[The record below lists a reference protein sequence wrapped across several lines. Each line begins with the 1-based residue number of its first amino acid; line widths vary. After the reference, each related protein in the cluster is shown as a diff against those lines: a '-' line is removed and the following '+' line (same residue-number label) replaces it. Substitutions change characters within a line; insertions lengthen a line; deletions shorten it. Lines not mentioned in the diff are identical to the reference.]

1 MLENQQTIVP
11 PGSCKTTGIIL
22 IAGFVVALAAG
33 ITFSIFA
40 RDSGA
45 AIGAWKNENG
55 AENAAVTSTGT
66 KRVLIKVDGLS
77 CPTSCPS
84 GIKAMLERTPGVIF
98 AEASYWDK
106 EAKVDFNPTETSQE
120 KIVEAIK
127 DMGYRASI
135 KE

>member
-1 MLENQQTIVP
+1 MLENQQIIAP
-11 PGSCKTTGIIL
+11 AGSRKITGIIL
-22 IAGFVVALAAG
+22 FAGFVVALAAI

-45 AIGAWKNENG
+45 TIGAWKNENG

-66 KRVLIKVDGLS
+66 KRVLIKVDGMS

-84 GIKAMLERTPGVIF
+84 GIKAMLERTPGVVS

-106 EAKVDFNPTETSQE
+106 EANVEFNSTETSQE
-120 KIVEAIK
+120 KIVESIK
-127 DMGYRASI
+127 DMGYRASV

>member
-1 MLENQQTIVP
+1 MIENQQIITP
-11 PGSCKTTGIIL
+11 AGNPKTTGIIL
-22 IAGFVVALAAG
+22 IAGFVVALAAV

-45 AIGAWKNENG
+45 TIGALKSENG
-55 AENAAVTSTGT
+55 TENAAVTSTGT
-66 KRVLIKVDGLS
+66 KRVLIKVDGMS

-84 GIKAMLERTPGVIF
+84 GIKAMLERTPGVVS

-106 EAKVDFNPTETSQE
+106 QAKVEFNSTETSQE
-120 KIVEAIK
+120 KIVESIK
-127 DMGYRASI
+127 DMGYRASV

>member
-1 MLENQQTIVP
+1 MIENRQIIAAA
-11 PGSCKTTGIIL
+11 GSRKTTGIIL
-22 IAGFVVALAAG
+22 VAGLVAALAAV

-45 AIGAWKNENG
+45 AIGAAKSENG

-66 KRVLIKVDGLS
+66 KRVLIKVDGIS

-84 GIKAMLERTPGVIF
+84 GIKAMLERTPGVVS

-106 EAKVDFNPTETSQE
+106 QAKVEFNSTETSPE

-127 DMGYRASI
+127 DMGYRASV